1 MRYYGLC
8 QVRVIISPSYAGV
21 SVSSLFQSCHSSLRT
36 FFFFITYYSSRVL
49 IKTREMVSKKVVD
62 TTYYDVLG
70 IETDATDIDIKKAYR
85 KQAIL
90 HHPDKNPHDP
100 NAAAKFQEIGAAYQ
114 VLSDKQLRARYDEFG
129 MEEAKPAAGFE
140 DAAELLS
147 TIFGGEAFE
156 SWIGEISLIKQ
167 VAEGLEEAM
176 KEEEGQ
182 KPEDEKAAASGEKP
196 AASSPKN
203 EKSAKKP
210 DAGEEV
216 PAVPTTGTAPEI
228 VPGTTAKSDSQSTL
242 AITDGTNPTARPVTS
257 PRSSLSSSSSSSS
270 PSSAKP
276 SEKLRKP
283 KFSHS
288 KAAAEKVIDERE
300 EAQKERVEILAKKL
314 IERISIWTESDKSEE
329 MTEKFQE
336 KIRLEAEELKMESF
350 GLQLLNSIGS
360 TYILK
365 ATTVLKSQ
373 KLLGVGGFLHKFK
386 ERGAVVKDS
395 WRAISAALDAQ
406 ATVEDMAKAE
416 ESGKEFT
423 DEQRA
428 LLERKVMGKVLAAAW
443 GGSRFEIQ
451 ATLREVCDVVL
462 RDKTI
467 SSKKRVDR
475 AQALVMIGRI
485 FKATRRTKEEEEEV
499 RVFEELFTEAAAT
512 KKKHKRKDRA
522 AARAE
527 ARAERAE
534 ARNQ

>member
-1 MRYYGLC
+1 
-8 QVRVIISPSYAGV
+8 
-21 SVSSLFQSCHSSLRT
+21 
-36 FFFFITYYSSRVL
+36 
-49 IKTREMVSKKVVD
+49 MVSKKVVD

-70 IETDATDIDIKKAYR
+70 IDTDASDIDIKKAYR

-90 HHPDKNPHDP
+90 HHPDKNPDDP
-100 NAAAKFQEIGAAYQ
+100 NAAARFQEISAAYQ

-167 VAEGLEEAM
+167 VSEGLEEAM
-176 KEEEGQ
+176 REDEEGQ
-182 KPEDEKAAASGEKP
+182 KAEDEKAAAASGEKP

-203 EKSAKKP
+203 EKSANKP
-210 DAGEEV
+210 DVGKGV
-216 PAVPTTGTAPEI
+216 PVVPTAGTAA
-228 VPGTTAKSDSQSTL
+228 GTVSGTAAGSDSQTTL
-242 AITDGTNPTARPVTS
+242 TITDGTTASAKPVTS
-257 PRSSLSSSSSSSS
+257 PGSA
-270 PSSAKP
+270 SSASMSSKP
-276 SEKLRKP
+276 GEKMKKPTFSET
-283 KFSHS
+283 
-288 KAAAEKVIDERE
+288 KAAAEKIVNERE
-300 EAQKERVEILAKKL
+300 ATQKERVEVLAKKL
-314 IERISIWTESDKSEE
+314 IERISMWTESDKSEE
-329 MTEKFQE
+329 ITELFQE

-386 ERGAVVKDS
+386 EKGAVVKDS

-462 RDKTI
+462 RDKSV

-499 RVFEELFTEAAAT
+499 RVFEELFTEAAAS
-512 KKKHKRKDRA
+512 KKKHKRRDRV

-527 ARAERAE
+527 ARAEARADRAE
-534 ARNQ
+534 ARAEARK